1 MIFDDYDFSKRAQII
16 AGLIKDIE
24 NRKAEFATLS
34 TEKKEDLVED
44 ISELLN
50 RKVAFKVGD
59 KVRLIES
66 LRGAY
71 EYPKQGEYGIIQ
83 EVFRKPKKNSAGP
96 FGGMPLE
103 TDSGVILVLSNLGI
117 PLEFPVDLR
126 RFEKMKRNKKQSVL
140 ESFRKTMRMRFFKK
154 TG

>member
-24 NRKAEFATLS
+24 DRKAEFATLS
-34 TEKKEDLVED
+34 SEKKEDLIED

-50 RKVAFKVGD
+50 RKITFKVGD

-66 LRGAY
+66 LRGGY
-71 EYPKQGEYGIIQ
+71 EYPREGEYGIIQ
-83 EVFRKPKKNSAGP
+83 EIYSKPKKNSAGP
-96 FGGMPLE
+96 FGGMPIE
-103 TDSGVILVLSNLGI
+103 TDSGVILVLSSLGT

-126 RFEKMKRNKKQSVL
+126 RFEIANRTNNRSVL
-140 ESFRKTMRMRFFKK
+140 DTIRKTMRMRFFKK

>member
-24 NRKAEFATLS
+24 DRKAEFATLS
-34 TEKKEDLVED
+34 REKKKDLIED

-50 RKVAFKVGD
+50 RNVVFKVGD

-66 LRGAY
+66 LRGGY
-71 EYPKQGEYGIIQ
+71 EYPEEGQYGIIQ
-83 EVFRKPKKNSAGP
+83 EIYRKPKKNSTGP
-96 FGGMPLE
+96 FGGMFLE
-103 TDSGVILVLSNLGI
+103 TDSGVILVLSSIGTL
-117 PLEFPVDLR
+117 LEFPVDLR
-126 RFEKMKRNKKQSVL
+126 RFEIANRITALELFRRKILKGILKM
-140 ESFRKTMRMRFFKK
+140 

>member
-34 TEKKEDLVED
+34 SEKKEDLVED

-50 RKVAFKVGD
+50 RKVVFKVGD

-66 LRGAY
+66 LRGGY
-71 EYPKQGEYGIIQ
+71 EYPKEGEYGIIQ
-83 EVFRKPKKNSAGP
+83 EIYRKPKKNSAGP

-103 TDSGVILVLSNLGI
+103 TDTGVILVLSSIGT

-126 RFEKMKRNKKQSVL
+126 RFEITNRNNKPSVL
-140 ESFRKTMRMRFFKK
+140 ETFRKTMRLRFFKK